1 MCGRY
6 YISDEDME
14 EELRLIL
21 DTLKQRADPE
31 TKLKT
36 RGEIFPTDVVPVLAN
51 NRALAT
57 APFAMRWGFDMN
69 GKSIINARSETASEK
84 PMFAD
89 GMQQRRCLI
98 PASFYFE
105 WEKRDTGKIK
115 YAIKPTKAK
124 VVYMAGIYRIRAGSP
139 EMVILTKD
147 ASEDVA
153 FIHNR
158 MPVMLPTDMH
168 LDWLNPKYEGRE
180 LLSAA
185 ETHMEYRVFS

>member
-14 EELRLIL
+14 EELLLIL

-31 TKLKT
+31 IKLKT
-36 RGEIFPTDVVPVLAN
+36 RGEIFPTDVVPALAN
-51 NRALAT
+51 NRALVKT
-57 APFAMRWGFDMN
+57 PFAMRWGFDMN

-115 YAIKPTKAK
+115 YAIKPAKAK
-124 VVYMAGIYRIRAGSP
+124 VIYMAGIYRIRAGAP

-153 FIHNR
+153 FIHDR
-158 MPVMLPTDMH
+158 MPVMLPAEVR
-168 LDWLNPKYEGRE
+168 LDWLNPKYDGRE

-185 ETHMEYRVFS
+185 ETHMEYCVMS

>member
-21 DTLKQRADPE
+21 DILKQRADPE
-31 TKLKT
+31 TKLET

-51 NRALAT
+51 NRALAK
-57 APFAMRWGFDMN
+57 APFAMRRGFDMN
-69 GKSIINARSETASEK
+69 GKSVINARSETASEK

-98 PASFYFE
+98 TASFYFE
-105 WEKRDTGKIK
+105 WEKRDAGKIK

-139 EMVILTKD
+139 VMVILTKD

-168 LDWLNPKYEGRE
+168 QDWLNPKYEGRE

-185 ETHMEYRVFS
+185 ETHMEYRISG